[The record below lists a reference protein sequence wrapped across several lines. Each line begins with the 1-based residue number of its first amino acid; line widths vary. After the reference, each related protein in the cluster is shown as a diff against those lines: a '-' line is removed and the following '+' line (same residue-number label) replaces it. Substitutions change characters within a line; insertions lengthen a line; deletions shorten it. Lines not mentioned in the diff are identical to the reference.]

1 MENKTIRVDQEA
13 YALLKSHKKRDES
26 FSDLVK
32 RHFRPP
38 RKLSEFAGAWS
49 DLSSK
54 EWTGFERDRK
64 LGKEA
69 DRRRAERVR
78 RTGEF

>member
-1 MENKTIRVDQEA
+1 MRSKTIALDEEA

-32 RHFRPP
+32 RHFRSPP
-38 RKLSEFAGAWS
+38 GLSEPAVAWG

-54 EWTGFERDRK
+54 ERAELGRARN
-64 LGKEA
+64 LGKAA
-69 DRRRAERVR
+69 DLGRAEHVR
-78 RTGEF
+78 DMVGD